1 MGGTQHNQDVKCL
14 KYLFEI
20 CSYHYYYYSF
30 FIPVAYLNKC
40 HLFSNAIVY

>member
-20 CSYHYYYYSF
+20 CSYHYYYYIFLSLLH
-30 FIPVAYLNKC
+30 I
-40 HLFSNAIVY
+40 